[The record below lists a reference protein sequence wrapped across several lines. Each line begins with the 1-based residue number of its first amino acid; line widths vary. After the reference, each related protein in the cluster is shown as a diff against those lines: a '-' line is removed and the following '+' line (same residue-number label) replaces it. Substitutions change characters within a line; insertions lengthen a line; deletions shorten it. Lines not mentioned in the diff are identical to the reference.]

1 MIAISYKYF
10 MNYKLI
16 DQWLKEH
23 NITLEES
30 FTDSLS
36 RMAKEYKKIII

>member
-1 MIAISYKYF
+1 

-16 DQWLKEH
+16 DHWLKEH
-23 NITLEES
+23 NITLEEN
-30 FTDSLS
+30 FTDALS